1 MEINFK
7 EKEAVEIVTNDKSR
21 KFEVNDIEKI
31 YVTYE
36 YFLLVKVYYLKIIT
50 KNGNVFSTPINRKYK
65 SKIKRELNEFK
76 ILLNWGRL
84 LNKI

>member
-1 MEINFK
+1 MEIYFNK
-7 EKEAVEIVTNDKSR
+7 KEAIEIVINNKSR
-21 KFEVNDIEKI
+21 KFKVNDIEKI

-36 YFLLVKVYYLKIIT
+36 YFLLFKVYYLKIIT

-84 LNKI
+84 LNQI